1 MKLYTKYRCFVH
13 FDLISIQEV
22 GWCKGM
28 HQEADSPPL
37 IIDKEHFR
45 PTVERTSQEGG
56 FTLKGPR
63 HDLRWKFIFDIDV

>member
-1 MKLYTKYRCFVH
+1 
-13 FDLISIQEV
+13 
-22 GWCKGM
+22 M